1 MTVPQQTTSE
11 SSALPVPGV
20 RSRIPTDATPPTWPA
35 GSQWFRYLA

>member
-20 RSRIPTDATPPTWPA
+20 RSRIPTDATWPA